1 MSDEKQ
7 IHPLLAHGK
16 VIDHAIIPDT
26 KPKHVCALQSVVRL
40 RCQLPPQRINR
51 LGNPD
56 PHPGW
61 QRIKGLAESLRPNLY
76 GRRHDQLQIAA
87 GLRAI
92 ACPAAISPRACAMA

>member
-1 MSDEKQ
+1 MGKAIFGVTSESVSQALVNLSAMSDEKQ

-26 KPKHVCALQSVVRL
+26 KPKRVCALQSVVRH

-56 PHPGW
+56 PHPG
-61 QRIKGLAESLRPNLY
+61 
-76 GRRHDQLQIAA
+76 
-87 GLRAI
+87 
-92 ACPAAISPRACAMA
+92 